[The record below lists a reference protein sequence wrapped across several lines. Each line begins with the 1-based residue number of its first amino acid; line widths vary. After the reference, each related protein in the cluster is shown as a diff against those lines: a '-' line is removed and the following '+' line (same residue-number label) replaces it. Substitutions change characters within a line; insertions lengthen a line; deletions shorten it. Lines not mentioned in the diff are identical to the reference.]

1 MKLSLAFAG
10 LFLCPTES
18 IFDIFEQTNHMA
30 QPEKDRLADALFAR
44 NLISDE
50 QRVTVKA
57 YHSLGI
63 FSLRNELSFLLYTA
77 VLLFTSGIGILIYQN
92 IDSIGHMAIL
102 ALILAMTGICFYFCF
117 KKSPTFRWE
126 ETFFESPTYDYLV
139 LLATI
144 LSCIFIGYVQVQYE
158 PFGKDIGVMTLLS
171 AAVALFTGYYFD
183 NRSALS
189 IGVTGLVA
197 FVGIT
202 ITPRAVID
210 NNMYTTD
217 AQTYTGIALA
227 VFLAVWAEYSWRKNL
242 KKHFRLVFDT
252 FALHLAGLCCIKGM
266 FEPYWFAMVP
276 ILAGACFY
284 FYRKSHE
291 VNAISLFVFALV
303 YGYIG
308 VNILLFKFIEATEFY
323 EFFTLL
329 TILAPVYFIGSI
341 FLFIKLIKQFNHD
354 TDDRD

>member
-1 MKLSLAFAG
+1 MRRAEAF
-10 LFLCPTES
+10 
-18 IFDIFEQTNHMA
+18 FDIFEQIIAME
-30 QPEKDRLADALFAR
+30 QSEKEHLTDTLFER
-44 NLISDE
+44 GLISED
-50 QRVTVKA
+50 QCVTVKA

-63 FSLRNELSFLLYTA
+63 FSLRNELSSLLYTA

-117 KKSPTFRWE
+117 KKAPAFRWE

-144 LSCIFIGYVQVQYE
+144 LSCIFIGYLQVQYE
-158 PFGKDIGVMTLLS
+158 PFGKDIGAMTLLS

-210 NNMYTTD
+210 NNIYTTD
-217 AQTYTGIALA
+217 TQTYTGIALA
-227 VFLAVWAEYSWRKNL
+227 ALLAFWAEYSWRKNL

-284 FYRKSHE
+284 FYRKSHA

-308 VNILLFKFIEATEFY
+308 VNILIVKFIEATELYQSFM
-323 EFFTLL
+323 LL
-329 TILAPVYFIGSI
+329 TFLAPLYFIGSI
-341 FLFIKLIKQFNHD
+341 ILFIRLIKQFNHRN
-354 TDDRD
+354 DDRD